1 MIESGPLLPLH
12 ASDDVR
18 GGFWRVIR
26 KTEAAGEIVAT
37 LALWGIVVLIF
48 FQVFFRY
55 VLQTGLSWPDE
66 LARYFHIVVVFLTLG
81 AVSRRQQ
88 HIRIDFF
95 RRKVPSGALTRLSLL
110 IETGAA
116 LILAAGAI
124 EIVRRL
130 GTFRTPAMNMPLA
143 LFFLPAA
150 VGFGL
155 MALESGRRFLAP
167 PDAGEREPA
176 DAGLPN
182 RDSR

>member
-1 MIESGPLLPLH
+1 M
-12 ASDDVR
+12 
-18 GGFWRVIR
+18 IR
-26 KTEAAGEIVAT
+26 KTEAAGEVVAAA
-37 LALWGIVVLIF
+37 ALWGIVVLIF

-55 VLQTGLSWPDE
+55 VLKTGLSWPDE

-95 RRKVPSGALTRLSLL
+95 RRKVPSGALDRLSLL

-143 LFFLPAA
+143 LFFIPAA

-155 MALESGRRFLAP
+155 MAFESGKRFLAP
-167 PDAGEREPA
+167 LIPGQRNPA
-176 DAGLPN
+176 DAGLPR
-182 RDSR
+182 RDPR